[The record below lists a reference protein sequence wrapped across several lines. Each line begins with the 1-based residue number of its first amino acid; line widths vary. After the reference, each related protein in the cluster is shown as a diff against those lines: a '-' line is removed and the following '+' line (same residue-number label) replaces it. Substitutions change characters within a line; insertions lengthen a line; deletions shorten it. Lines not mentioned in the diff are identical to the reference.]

1 MTRFLVP
8 FLARASRVNLL
19 PSGSRVGGPAVA
31 SFATLGP
38 TFEILPTF
46 ETFAHVFRFFWQTA
60 VNIEEDL
67 VGGWRGG
74 LRLNSHAARLNST
87 FENCHTLSLE

>member
-19 PSGSRVGGPAVA
+19 PAGSRVGGPAVA

-46 ETFAHVFRFFWQTA
+46 EFCPRVSLLLA
-60 VNIEEDL
+60 D
-67 VGGWRGG
+67 GGK
-74 LRLNSHAARLNST
+74 H
-87 FENCHTLSLE
+87 